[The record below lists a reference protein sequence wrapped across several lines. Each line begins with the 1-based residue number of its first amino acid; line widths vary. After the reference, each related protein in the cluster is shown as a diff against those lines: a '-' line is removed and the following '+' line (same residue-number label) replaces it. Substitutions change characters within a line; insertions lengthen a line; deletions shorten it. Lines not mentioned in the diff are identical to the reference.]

1 MFNGAG
7 IRKIEV
13 ADAISCPG
21 RIAHPVVDLL
31 ISFKGFWEGQIQE
44 GMSGA
49 RQPKTREIS
58 LGQNISPKTKTWI
71 RIVYIEGGF

>member
-1 MFNGAG
+1 MFNVAS

-21 RIAHPVVDLL
+21 RIVHPIIDLL
-31 ISFKGFWEGQIQE
+31 ISLKGFWEGQVQE

-49 RQPKTREIS
+49 RQPEPREIS
-58 LGQNISPKTKTWI
+58 L
-71 RIVYIEGGF
+71 R

>member
-1 MFNGAG
+1 MFNVAG

-21 RIAHPVVDLL
+21 RIVHPIIDLL
-31 ISFKGFWEGQIQE
+31 ISLKGFWEGQIQE

-49 RQPKTREIS
+49 RQPEAREIS
-58 LGQNISPKTKTWI
+58 L
-71 RIVYIEGGF
+71 R

>member
-1 MFNGAG
+1 MFNVAG

-21 RIAHPVVDLL
+21 RIVHPIIDLL
-31 ISFKGFWEGQIQE
+31 ISLKGFWEGQIQE

-49 RQPKTREIS
+49 RQPEPREIS
-58 LGQNISPKTKTWI
+58 LG
-71 RIVYIEGGF
+71 

>member
-1 MFNGAG
+1 MFNVAS

-13 ADAISCPG
+13 ADAIPRAG
-21 RIAHPVVDLL
+21 RIVHPVIDLL
-31 ISFKGFWEGQIQE
+31 ISLKGFWEGQIQE

-49 RQPKTREIS
+49 RQPKAREIS

-71 RIVYIEGGF
+71 RVVYIEGGF